1 MVLFVRV
8 LEDHAWLSK
17 LLCPLYSQRWQNLQ
31 RQSHSLMHR
40 RRAMH
45 AQFLSESMEEVE
57 QIACDLSFHGTRRE
71 SVQFKC
77 ITCSK
82 CFSLFPFD
90 RWKNLVYEVNVTRSS
105 AVTERPRN
113 ASCQSF
119 IISYFGFRFGVQWN
133 SVLLSLASRLS
144 VINKINHAWPCVVR
158 VLRSTNAADKECY
171 K

>member
-1 MVLFVRV
+1 MSIIQS
-8 LEDHAWLSK
+8 AMTKSAAAK
-17 LLCPLYSQRWQNLQ
+17 
-31 RQSHSLMHR
+31 SHSLMHR

-105 AVTERPRN
+105 AVTERPRDV
-113 ASCQSF
+113 SCQSF

-144 VINKINHAWPCVVR
+144 VINKIQSCVAVRRPCPAINKR
-158 VLRSTNAADKECY
+158 CW
-171 K
+171 